1 MNDQKYLLHFL
12 STTDS
17 THPLQLSPS
26 FNIRVHPT
34 TPPLHPHLLLIFSYP
49 HASRNLGGV
58 KGVGGSRDRCEGE
71 EAFGVARYIQW
82 G

>member
-1 MNDQKYLLHFL
+1 MNDPEYPVHPLI
-12 STTDS
+12 TTDS
-17 THPLQLSPS
+17 THPLQLSHS

-58 KGVGGSRDRCEGE
+58 MGVGDLEI
-71 EAFGVARYIQW
+71 GVREKRPL